1 MPPLLDDEDRSGLER
16 AGRARQHQAG
26 SRWRWGGSL
35 SQRAS
40 VARRL
45 PQAVFKISSYSHGGG
60 AMWDRANYISRE
72 GELAVET
79 DDGLQLLDLAEV
91 DEMVSRW
98 AEETPGRQGGR
109 LAMNAVVS
117 FPAGVDQAQATEAA
131 RHFLSAAFGDN
142 HEYFFAAHDDTANF
156 HIHVVVKCQGR
167 DGTKLSI
174 GPPELGALRE
184 LFAEKAAE
192 QGIELDASPRW
203 ARGLDR
209 EAQPPAAVAGIE
221 RRGEVPRWSC
231 EARAALA
238 EARAEENPLP
248 ATADRSARE
257 RLEYARAAALV
268 VADMAQLRDDKSRAQ
283 AVGLAADLAL
293 YAEQMPGQR
302 AVEADSVWELT
313 RSTERALRAEINAIS
328 DPALKR
334 AAIESRARL
343 SAALP
348 SQRGRE
354 LDAAEIEQE
363 PAPAQ
368 AATEIE
374 PPPAVAALEREPSPA
389 ELAAIY
395 TRFGVDRPA
404 REREPDAPSHPEAT
418 APARVVAEIERE
430 PVREAPLPPAPQP
443 TAWET
448 VKERVGAWFSRDQAP
463 AAEPAPPAA
472 AAVQTGPALA
482 SPAPAQPE
490 AEHPGPESVSVA
502 EPGRRRLARE
512 ALAAAQAEAAAE
524 PDGGLGSALVHAKAA
539 GRLALRLHELGKEGE
554 DDRTKV
560 ETLHAVAALGS
571 EGLELAR
578 NDREPPAEREQAREI
593 IWRTQR
599 VLVENIRGIEGEEAK
614 REAIEANR
622 RLAEDLT
629 EYRHERQRRAERER
643 QAEHGRQ
650 RERGRDR
657 DGGWDW
663 ER

>member
-1 MPPLLDDEDRSGLER
+1 MVPLLDDEERSGLEH
-16 AGRARQHQAG
+16 AGRARQHQFG
-26 SRWRWGGSL
+26 GRWRWGGSL

-60 AMWDRANYISRE
+60 AMWDRATYISRE

-79 DDGLQLLDLAEV
+79 DDGLQLENLAEV
-91 DEMVSRW
+91 DDMVSRW
-98 AEETPGRQGGR
+98 AEETPGRKGGR
-109 LAMNAVVS
+109 LALNAVVS

-221 RRGEVPRWSC
+221 RRGEVPRWNR

-238 EARAEENPLP
+238 EARAEESPLP
-248 ATADRSARE
+248 ATADRSAHE

-268 VADMAQLRDDKSRAQ
+268 VEDMAQLKDDTRRAQ

-293 YAEQMPGQR
+293 YAEQMPGPREQ
-302 AVEADSVWELT
+302 EADPVRALT

-334 AAIESRARL
+334 EAIESRARL

-348 SQRGRE
+348 PQRGRE
-354 LDAAEIEQE
+354 LDAAEIERE
-363 PAPAQ
+363 PAPAR
-368 AATEIE
+368 
-374 PPPAVAALEREPSPA
+374 PAV
-389 ELAAIY
+389 
-395 TRFGVDRPA
+395 
-404 REREPDAPSHPEAT
+404 
-418 APARVVAEIERE
+418 EIERE
-430 PVREAPLPPAPQP
+430 PAREAPPPAPQP
-443 TAWET
+443 TAWEP
-448 VKERVGAWFSRDQAP
+448 VKERVGAWFSRDQAAE
-463 AAEPAPPAA
+463 AAPDPPAA
-472 AAVQTGPALA
+472 AAAQGGPALA
-482 SPAPAQPE
+482 SPAQAKAENAAE
-490 AEHPGPESVSVA
+490 A
-502 EPGRRRLARE
+502 GRRRLAQE

-524 PDGGLGSALVHAKAA
+524 PDGGPGLAVVHAKAA
-539 GRLALRLHELGKEGE
+539 GRLALRLHELVKEGA
-554 DDRTKV
+554 DDRTKM
-560 ETLHAVAALGS
+560 ETLHAAVALGS

-578 NDREPPAEREQAREI
+578 HEREPPAEREQAQEI

-599 VLVENIRGIEGEEAK
+599 VIVENIRGIEGEEAK
-614 REAIEANR
+614 QEAIEVNR

-629 EYRHERQRRAERER
+629 DYRPERQQRAERER
-643 QAEHGRQ
+643 PAEPS
-650 RERGRDR
+650 RERDRGRGRD
-657 DGGWDW
+657 DGW